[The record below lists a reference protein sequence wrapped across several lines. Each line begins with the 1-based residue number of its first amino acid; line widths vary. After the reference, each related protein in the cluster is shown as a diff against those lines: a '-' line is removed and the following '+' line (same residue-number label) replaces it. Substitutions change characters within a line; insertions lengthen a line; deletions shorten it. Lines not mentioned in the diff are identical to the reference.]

1 MQKPYKGMGM
11 EGGVARWYAGLT
23 KKSLADF
30 KDLARRVAGE
40 VAPGGSVLEVAP
52 GPGYFAIELA
62 KLGDYRVTGLD
73 ISQTFVQIASSNA
86 IEAGISAQFVHG
98 DAASMP
104 FQNQQFDYVV
114 CRAAFKNFSRPLAAL
129 NEMYR
134 VLKPGGRAL
143 IIDMRRD
150 APRESMRQAAN
161 EMKLGPLNREIVYLT
176 FRFMLLRRA
185 YTKAEFEQMFAR
197 TGFCTVQIHEGPIGL
212 EISAF
217 RASDHSPG
225 HPES

>member
-1 MQKPYKGMGM
+1 M

-30 KDLARRVAGE
+30 MALAKRVAAE
-40 VAPGGSVLEVAP
+40 VGPGGSVLEIAP

-62 KLGDYRVTGLD
+62 KLGDYRITGLD
-73 ISQTFVQIASSNA
+73 ISQTFVQIAKANA
-86 IEAGISAQFVHG
+86 KEAGVKARFERG
-98 DAASMP
+98 DVSSMP
-104 FQNQQFDYVV
+104 FEDCQFDYLV

-134 VLKPGGRAL
+134 VLKPGGTAL

-150 APRESMRQAAN
+150 ASHESMRQAAN
-161 EMKLGPLNREIVYLT
+161 EMKLGPVNREIVYLT

-185 YTKAEFEQMFAR
+185 YTKVEFEQMFAR
-197 TGFCTVQIHEGPIGL
+197 TGFCNVQIHEGLIGL

-217 RASDHSPG
+217 RASDPAARHHVS
-225 HPES
+225 